1 MHVNILQILT
11 LQGTGTWHVVI
22 KSRYL
27 INNIIVFLL
36 KGNIEY
42 LLKMMYL
49 ILQILGNNLILK
61 QFIVTG

>member
-1 MHVNILQILT
+1 MHVDILQTLT

>member
-1 MHVNILQILT
+1 MHVDILQTLT

-49 ILQILGNNLILK
+49 ILQILGNNLIL
-61 QFIVTG
+61 